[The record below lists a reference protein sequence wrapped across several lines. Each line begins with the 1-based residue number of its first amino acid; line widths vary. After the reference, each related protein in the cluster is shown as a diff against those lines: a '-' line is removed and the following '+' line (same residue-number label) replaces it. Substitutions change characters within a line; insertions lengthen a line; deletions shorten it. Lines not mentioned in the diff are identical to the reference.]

1 MNTIA
6 NTLNGE
12 KIRTSFDKVKIIC
25 MPQKNGSGKKVNFY
39 FLRLQ
44 QNNWRHKNKRTN
56 LEILRKTIKRGV
68 MENYGRGLS

>member
-25 MPQKNGSGKKVNFY
+25 MPQKNGSGKKSL
-39 FLRLQ
+39 FLFL
-44 QNNWRHKNKRTN
+44 
-56 LEILRKTIKRGV
+56 LTIAAK
-68 MENYGRGLS
+68 